1 MSLLELLSLQTFLV
15 KKKMLENQQLLL
27 IFIADAQLQMT
38 MTFMAL
44 KSN

>member
-27 IFIADAQLQMT
+27 IFIDDAQLQMT
-38 MTFMAL
+38 LTFMAL